1 MMSRYLEQQ
10 FVIFVIFYYKDVKKN
25 IKDIVIF
32 LEIEKL
38 EVEELVNIFG
48 LLKKMVIIF
57 CSEYFLIVFFV
68 YFMSEML
75 FCEMVRKFFILQMV
89 MQVSIFC
96 IREKYV
102 LLCIMYVNMYVIM
115 YVNMVMLIKNNFND
129 LYIIIFYLYLCNSF
143 SVGM

>member
-68 YFMSEML
+68 YFMREML

-115 YVNMVMLIKNNFND
+115 YVNMVMLIN
-129 LYIIIFYLYLCNSF
+129 Y
-143 SVGM
+143 